1 MEAKELGITA
11 GFADRYVPLF
21 GGLAYVDYRGKLFQ
35 NDIQKEP
42 YATYERLDKF
52 APPLSFIAVSTGVR
66 HESGDVH
73 GRLRP
78 QYLAEHAK
86 WQKQGG
92 QMPQMLRFMSAAW
105 ECAWKGKI
113 ALLENDLETF
123 GNLMTENHTIVNKM
137 MLYCGFDDGAGLEN
151 NLFIDSALKA
161 GALGAKLTGAGGGGS
176 VFALVSPGTEAD
188 LMRIWQGLADQNN
201 LKDAQVYNL
210 KIAQQGLVVER

>member
-1 MEAKELGITA
+1 M
-11 GFADRYVPLF
+11 
-21 GGLAYVDYRGKLFQ
+21 
-35 NDIQKEP
+35 
-42 YATYERLDKF
+42 
-52 APPLSFIAVSTGVR
+52 PP
-66 HESGDVH
+66 
-73 GRLRP
+73 
-78 QYLAEHAK
+78 
-86 WQKQGG
+86 
-92 QMPQMLRFMSAAW
+92 MLRFMSAAW

-123 GNLMTENHTIVNKM
+123 GNLMTENHAIVNKM

-176 VFALVSPGTEAD
+176 VFALVASGAEAD

-210 KIAQQGLVVER
+210 KIAQQGLVVEL